1 MSDIDPRVS
10 AFYDAPNE
18 VDVNSLQGELAELI
32 RVLLSRLA
40 DGKRTLLPARVNDTT
55 RWYGIAGS
63 DRDGRLLME
72 EMTSWLGPP
81 LCEQADVVEQPED
94 AVDERAALLAENGIL
109 LRSCVVAGW
118 QSEARENVRSLIDVW
133 TLTPERTLDVPRPVG
148 RVLRHFYEAI
158 AARDRGSATDAL
170 EEIRAGGLLSATN
183 LRFLRVELLGHLGTP
198 EQIKTDPLLQ
208 DISLLRRPPAV
219 TDHLA
224 RAADALYIPPAA
236 EKSEADTWWSI
247 ASDIEHAWPGLLAHP
262 SQIRSV
268 HGARCLALT
277 ELLADHP
284 RRGVIDSLRSIWIE
298 DGLVGGVV
306 AALEVASERVPEEAD
321 LSDGVSAI
329 LGHYQRGEFERTLDA
344 AERIEPDRGIATAVM
359 HAALNLGD
367 SVAAARALALVDRLP
382 ELDRDALLSQAV
394 EGAFHAQLVERNQG
408 TQIPNDWIDWL
419 QGEWPDR
426 PDLLNDWSST
436 WERDETAADGAADM
450 LAGELLDALHDD
462 RRGRV
467 RNGLPILVRWLVADE
482 GLRPSSVPLAIT
494 IFDIMLGSDPGRA
507 ERRAALDL
515 LSEILHTGCTTD
527 EYRIAVAAVRDQFV
541 RLGPRE
547 VDWLTGILDVQL
559 FSAVPD
565 TPLREELFAEA
576 LAVAVSWYGR
586 IEDADAIVLRRQF
599 SDADLDFTPA
609 PEDHTDTRDSRRVRA
624 VKRVGIYS
632 LSESAAQ
639 NAARWIRDEWP
650 GVDVR
655 LSHAHSN
662 NPELEGL
669 VRGSDVVLMQ
679 TSHAKHAA
687 TTAIERSIETSR
699 LVRVNGRG
707 ATSLF
712 RGLLEWASTVDM

>member
-198 EQIKTDPLLQ
+198 EEIKTDPLLQ

-224 RAADALYIPPAA
+224 RAADALYIPPTA
-236 EKSEADTWWSI
+236 ENSELDTWWSI

-298 DGLVGGVV
+298 DGLVAGVV

-321 LSDGVSAI
+321 LPDGVSAV

-344 AERIEPDRGIATAVM
+344 AERVEPDRGIATAVM

-367 SVAAARALALVDRLP
+367 AIAAARAVALVDRLP

-408 TQIPNDWIDWL
+408 TQIPNGWIDWL

-436 WERDETAADGAADM
+436 WESDETAAVGTADM

-467 RNGLPILVRWLVADE
+467 RNGLPVLVQWLVADE

-515 LSEILHTGCTTD
+515 LGEILLTGCTTD
-527 EYRIAVAAVRDQFV
+527 EYRVAVAAMRDQLV
-541 RLGPRE
+541 RLGARE

-576 LAVAVSWYGR
+576 LAVAVSWFGR
-586 IEDADAIVLRRQF
+586 IEEAEAIVLRRLF

-609 PEDHTDTRDSRRVRA
+609 PTDHTDIRGSRRVRA

-662 NPELEGL
+662 SPELEGL

-707 ATSLF
+707 ATSLV
-712 RGLLEWASTVDM
+712 RGLLDWTMSDS